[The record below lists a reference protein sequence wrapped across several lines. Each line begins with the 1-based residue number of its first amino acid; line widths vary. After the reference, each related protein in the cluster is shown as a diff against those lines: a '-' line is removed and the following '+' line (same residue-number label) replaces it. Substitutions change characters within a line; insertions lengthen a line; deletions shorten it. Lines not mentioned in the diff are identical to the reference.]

1 MKYKSKQT
9 TLIIYIIMYR
19 DNIKLLAFDADDTLW
34 DCQSHFNS
42 VERAYCKL
50 LADYGTA
57 DEISQA
63 LFATETADMP
73 HLGYGCKAFT
83 ISLVENAI
91 QVSNGKISAGKIM
104 EAVSLGRSLL
114 ELSATPLPYVKDTL
128 KDLQE
133 RNRYSM
139 VVFTKGEILD
149 QENKLR
155 RSGLAKYF
163 DDAVIVADKTK
174 EEYAKLCR
182 RFGVKIDNFM
192 MIGNSFKSDI
202 EPVLQLGGYAAH
214 IPFHTLW
221 KYEAAEEYDHERLVR
236 LNRFDELIKIL

>member
-1 MKYKSKQT
+1 
-9 TLIIYIIMYR
+9 MYR
-19 DNIKLLAFDADDTLW
+19 DKIKLLAFDADDTLW

-50 LADYGTA
+50 LEDYGTA
-57 DEISQA
+57 EEISQA

-91 QVSNGKISAGKIM
+91 EVSNGKIPAEKIM
-104 EAVSLGRSLL
+104 EVVRLGRSLL
-114 ELSATPLPYVKDTL
+114 ELSATPLPGVRATL
-128 KDLQE
+128 EALHGQG
-133 RNRYSM
+133 NYAM

-155 RSGLAKYF
+155 RSGLARYF
-163 DDAVIVADKTK
+163 DDAVIVADKTR
-174 EEYAKLCR
+174 EEYTKLCR
-182 RFGVKIDNFM
+182 RFGVGIDNFM

-214 IPFHTLW
+214 IPFHTMW
-221 KYEAAEEYDHERLVR
+221 KYEMAEEYEHDRLVR
-236 LNRFDELIKIL
+236 LSHVDELLKIL

>member
-1 MKYKSKQT
+1 MLK
-9 TLIIYIIMYR
+9 
-19 DNIKLLAFDADDTLW
+19 DEIKLLAFDADDTLW
-34 DCQSHFNS
+34 DCQSHFVS
-42 VERAYCKL
+42 VEETYCRL

-73 HLGYGCKAFT
+73 HLGYGAKAFT

-91 QVSNGKISAGKIM
+91 HVSGGKVTADVIMKIIG
-104 EAVSLGRSLL
+104 LGRSLL
-114 ELSATPLPYVKDTL
+114 ELPGEPLPEVADTL
-128 KDLQE
+128 SQLRKSG
-133 RNRYSM
+133 RYVM

-155 RSGLAKYF
+155 RSGLGKYF

-174 EEYAKLCR
+174 DEYRKLCT
-182 RFGVKIDNFM
+182 RFNADMGQMM

-202 EPVLQLGGYAAH
+202 EPVLQLGGFAAH
-214 IPFHTLW
+214 IPFHVMW
-221 KYEAAEEYDHERLVR
+221 QYEVTEEHDHEHLFRLKH
-236 LNRFDELIKIL
+236 FGELTNILL

>member
-1 MKYKSKQT
+1 MLK
-9 TLIIYIIMYR
+9 
-19 DNIKLLAFDADDTLW
+19 DEIKLLAFDADDTLW
-34 DCQSHFNS
+34 DCQSYFAS
-42 VERAYCKL
+42 VEEAYCRL

-73 HLGYGCKAFT
+73 HLGYGAKAFT

-91 QVSNGKISAGKIM
+91 QVSGGNVTADVIM
-104 EAVSLGRSLL
+104 RIIGLGRSLL
-114 ELSATPLPYVKDTL
+114 ELPGEPLPEVADTL
-128 KDLQE
+128 SQLKKSG
-133 RNRYSM
+133 RYVM

-155 RSGLAKYF
+155 RSGLDQYF

-174 EEYAKLCR
+174 EEYRKLCT
-182 RFGVKIDNFM
+182 RFNADMGQMM

-202 EPVLQLGGYAAH
+202 EPVLQLGGFAAH
-214 IPFHTLW
+214 IPFHVMW
-221 KYEAAEEYDHERLVR
+221 QYEVTKEYDHGHLFRLKH
-236 LNRFDELIKIL
+236 FGELTNILL

>member
-1 MKYKSKQT
+1 
-9 TLIIYIIMYR
+9 MYR
-19 DNIKLLAFDADDTLW
+19 DKIKLLAFDADDTLW

-50 LADYGTA
+50 LEDYGTA
-57 DEISQA
+57 EEISQA

-91 QVSNGKISAGKIM
+91 EVSNGKIPTGKIM
-104 EAVSLGRSLL
+104 EVVRLGRSLL
-114 ELSATPLPYVKDTL
+114 ELSATPLHGVKATL
-128 KDLQE
+128 EALYGQG
-133 RNRYSM
+133 NYAM

-155 RSGLAKYF
+155 RSGLARYF
-163 DDAVIVADKTK
+163 DDAVIVADKTR
-174 EEYAKLCR
+174 EEYTKLCR
-182 RFGVKIDNFM
+182 RFGVGIDNFM

-214 IPFHTLW
+214 IPFHTMW
-221 KYEAAEEYDHERLVR
+221 KYEMAEEYDHDRLVR
-236 LNRFDELIKIL
+236 LSHFDELLKIL